1 MNTNTDQILKRD
13 FDFLHRALGT
23 AVFRRV
29 WREALEKL
37 NSTLWSDVLMN
48 HRFTASGAAQ
58 FARDVQAIAAL
69 VERFIPDGSSSLG
82 SLSDALRLLNL
93 AVDAPEGGMSLKRAT
108 DMVFTDNAE
117 AKKVLDELEI
127 DSLTPA
133 NARQILQRRAENAE

>member
-1 MNTNTDQILKRD
+1 MGSKILKRD
-13 FDFLHRALGT
+13 LDFLSRALGT

-37 NSTLWSDVLMN
+37 NNTLWSDVLMS
-48 HRFTASGAAQ
+48 HKFTASGAAQ
-58 FARDVQAIAAL
+58 FMRDVQAISVL
-69 VERFIPDGSSSLG
+69 VERFIPDGSGSLG

-93 AVDAPEGGMSLKRAT
+93 PTEAPEGAVSLSRAT
-108 DMVFTDNAE
+108 DMVFTDNSE

-133 NARQILQRRAENAE
+133 NARHILQRRVENAE

>member
-1 MNTNTDQILKRD
+1 M
-13 FDFLHRALGT
+13 
-23 AVFRRV
+23 

-37 NSTLWSDVLMN
+37 NNTIWSDVLMS

-58 FARDVQAIAAL
+58 FARDVHAIAAL

-93 AVDAPEGGMSLKRAT
+93 PVEVTEGGAMSLKRAT
-108 DMVFTDNAE
+108 DMVFTDNTE

-133 NARQILQRRAENAE
+133 NARQIIQRRVENAE

>member
-1 MNTNTDQILKRD
+1 ML
-13 FDFLHRALGT
+13 
-23 AVFRRV
+23 RRV

-37 NSTLWSDVLMN
+37 NNTLWSDVLMS

-58 FARDVQAIAAL
+58 FRRDLHAISAL
-69 VERFIPDGSSSLG
+69 VERHIPDGSSSLG

-93 AVDAPEGGMSLKRAT
+93 PVDAQGGEMSLKHAT
-108 DMVFTDNAE
+108 DRVFTDNTE

-133 NARQILQRRAENAE
+133 NARQILQRRVENAE

>member
-1 MNTNTDQILKRD
+1 M
-13 FDFLHRALGT
+13 GT

-37 NSTLWSDVLMN
+37 NGTLWSDVLMN

-58 FARDVQAIAAL
+58 FARDVQAVAAL
-69 VERFIPDGSSSLG
+69 VERFIPDGSSALG

-93 AVDAPEGGMSLKRAT
+93 PVDGEGGLSLKRAT

-133 NARQILQRRAENAE
+133 NARHILQRRVENAE